1 MAAEDAPARRP
12 GLALFGPRNPGDR
25 ATQLSAGQLV
35 APLGREITPPD
46 GPPRVILGEEAG
58 KATLLELLLG
68 GPAAPGLLFTA
79 SHGVAYPSADPRQRA
94 LQGAL
99 LCQDWPGPLLWNR
112 PLLDDFAVTAADIP
126 DDAATGPAVVFAF
139 ACYGAGTPSADD
151 YAHLLGTP
159 PENPPEVP
167 FVARLPQRLIGH
179 PHGRTLAFIGHVERA
194 LDCSFVSPSAGVTR
208 RRSRRYCRHCS
219 AAGGSGTQWSSSTTG
234 TRLPRPNSARRSRS
248 PPLRHR
254 AR

>member
-1 MAAEDAPARRP
+1 M
-12 GLALFGPRNPGDR
+12 
-25 ATQLSAGQLV
+25 
-35 APLGREITPPD
+35 
-46 GPPRVILGEEAG
+46 
-58 KATLLELLLG
+58 
-68 GPAAPGLLFTA
+68 
-79 SHGVAYPSADPRQRA
+79 AYPSADPRQRA

-126 DDAATGPAVVFAF
+126 DYAATGPAVVFAF

-194 LDCSFVSPSAGVTR
+194 LDCSFVSPL
-208 RRSRRYCRHCS
+208 RSGHPGDVLRRYCRHCS

-234 TRLPRPNSARRSRS
+234 TRAAAAGLSETLDGARRYGTS
-248 PPLRHR
+248 LDDVAVAGLWTEHND
-254 AR
+254 ARNYIVLGDPAMPHPRTPTLAATGP